1 MAQQRELG
9 VDAQVTAAEE
19 SPCPVTLELFAGENY
34 AFDDVKTQAEAALR
48 ALFGELAVGQ
58 PLYIARIIGTVMAVP
73 GVENCRLTAPAAD
86 QPGAERSLI
95 TLGELTVTK
104 GAEA

>member
-1 MAQQRELG
+1 MPRSLPPRKAP
-9 VDAQVTAAEE
+9 A
-19 SPCPVTLELFAGENY
+19 PVTLELFAGENY
-34 AFDDVKTQAEAALR
+34 AFDDVKTQGR
-48 ALFGELAVGQ
+48 SRSPGTVRGTGSGQ

-86 QPGAERSLI
+86 QSGAERSLI